1 MCAGEPVPRGRG
13 IAFRAAPADIFRASA
28 AADIFCASAAADIFR
43 ATAAVAAVIFYN
55 IINVFLTCN

>member
-28 AADIFCASAAADIFR
+28 AADIFR